1 MVGKIRG
8 EATIHDE
15 EGMSYDAPFAGL
27 KVVDLS
33 QGIAG
38 PYCAMLLAQHGA
50 EVIKVESLGDG
61 DWARTLGVRY
71 GSHTAFS
78 VVGNLGKRSIAVDLK
93 TAAGKEVAWRLLKG
107 ADVFLEG
114 FRPGVI
120 KRLGFDYDAVAAREP
135 RLLYLSISGFGQ
147 TGPLAERPAMD
158 PVLQAYTGLMNENRG
173 EDGIPHRV
181 PVIVVDMSTALY
193 AFQALSAA
201 LYARRDETRGRYI
214 DISLMQSAAALQ
226 SIRLM
231 ACHLEGGTMKPGGAP
246 GGVFQIADGWMSMVA
261 INDRDWR
268 SLCAA
273 MEMPSLADEP
283 RFADSTSR
291 LANSDALYA
300 ILRPAFARE
309 PWKVWSERLTRAR
322 LMHERLNS
330 YADYIA
336 QPHVKETGAVHWLC
350 QAGFDAAVPMP
361 GLPGLAPLKDGTLRG
376 TAPVAGEHTRAILAG
391 HGYAEAE
398 IEALLAEGT
407 VAAVR
412 PA

>member
-1 MVGKIRG
+1 
-8 EATIHDE
+8 
-15 EGMSYDAPFAGL
+15 MSYDAPFAGL

-50 EVIKVESLGDG
+50 DVIKVEGMGEG
-61 DWARTLGVRY
+61 DWARTLGTRY
-71 GSHTAFS
+71 GTHSAFS
-78 VVGNLGKRSIAVDLK
+78 IIGNLGKKSLAVDLK
-93 TAAGKEVAWRLLKG
+93 SEAGKQVVWRLLKG

-120 KRLGFDYDAVAAREP
+120 KRLGFDYEAIAAREP

-201 LYARRDETRGRYI
+201 LYARRDEARGRYI
-214 DISLMQSAAALQ
+214 DVSLMQAATALQ

-231 ACHLEGGTMKPGGAP
+231 ACHLEGGAMRPGGAP
-246 GGVFQIADGWMSMVA
+246 GGVFKIADGWMSMVA

-268 SLCAA
+268 ALCAA
-273 MEMPSLADEP
+273 MEMPKLADHP
-283 RFADSTSR
+283 DYATPALR

-300 ILRPAFARE
+300 IMRPAIALH
-309 PWKVWSERLTRAR
+309 PWAVWNKLLTEAR

-330 YADYIA
+330 YAEFLD
-336 QPHVKETGAVHWLC
+336 QPQVRETGLIQWLT
-350 QAGFDAAVPMP
+350 QAGLNRAVPVP
-361 GLPGLAPLKDGTLRG
+361 ALPGTPRQADGTPRA
-376 TAPVAGEHTRAILAG
+376 TAPMTGEHTAAVLAE
-391 HGYAEAE
+391 HGYSAAE
-398 IEALLAEGT
+398 IEKLLVQGV
-407 VAAVR
+407 VAA
-412 PA
+412 AG

>member
-1 MVGKIRG
+1 
-8 EATIHDE
+8 
-15 EGMSYDAPFAGL
+15 MSYEAPFAGL

-50 EVIKVESLGDG
+50 EVIKVEGIGEG
-61 DWARTLGVRY
+61 DWARTLGTRY

-78 VVGNLGKRSIAVDLK
+78 IIGNLGKKSIAVDLK
-93 TAAGKEVAWRLLKG
+93 SAAGKHVVWRLLKG

-120 KRLGFDYDAVAAREP
+120 KRLGFDYDFDRRART

-147 TGPLAERPAMD
+147 TGPLSERPAMD

-214 DISLMQSAAALQ
+214 DVSLMQAATALQ

-231 ACHLEGGTMKPGGAP
+231 ASHLDGGTTRAS
-246 GGVFQIADGWMSMVA
+246 GVFQTADGWMTIAVVT
-261 INDRDWR
+261 DRDWR
-268 SLCAA
+268 SLCEA
-273 MEMPSLADEP
+273 MG
-283 RFADSTSR
+283 
-291 LANSDALYA
+291 
-300 ILRPAFARE
+300 RPE
-309 PWKVWSERLTRAR
+309 
-322 LMHERLNS
+322 
-330 YADYIA
+330 
-336 QPHVKETGAVHWLC
+336 
-350 QAGFDAAVPMP
+350 
-361 GLPGLAPLKDGTLRG
+361 
-376 TAPVAGEHTRAILAG
+376 
-391 HGYAEAE
+391 
-398 IEALLAEGT
+398 LAEDSALCDACRADRQCRG
-407 VAAVR
+407 VLRRHAAADRRRALVGVER
-412 PA
+412 ASHQGAADA

>member
-1 MVGKIRG
+1 
-8 EATIHDE
+8 
-15 EGMSYDAPFAGL
+15 MSYDAPFAGL

-50 EVIKVESLGDG
+50 NVIKVEGVGDG
-61 DWARTLGVRY
+61 DWSRALGVRY
-71 GSHTAFS
+71 GNHTAFS
-78 VVGNLGKRSIAVDLK
+78 IIGNLGKRSISVDLK
-93 TAAGKEVAWRLLKG
+93 SERGKEVVWRLIEG
-107 ADVFLEG
+107 ADIFLEG

-120 KRLGFDYDAVAAREP
+120 RRLGFDYEAVARREP

-158 PVLQAYTGLMNENRG
+158 PVLQAYTGLMTENRG

-214 DISLMQSAAALQ
+214 DVSLMQASAGLQ

-246 GGVFQIADGWMSMVA
+246 GGVFQIADGWMSLVA

-268 SLCAA
+268 SLCVAL
-273 MEMPSLADEP
+273 EKPTLADDP
-283 RFADSTSR
+283 RFADGRSR
-291 LANSDALYA
+291 LANSEALYA
-300 ILRPAFARE
+300 LIRPVIAARS
-309 PWKVWSERLTRAR
+309 WVVWNERLTRAR

-330 YADYIA
+330 YADFLE
-336 QPHVKETGAVHWLC
+336 QPHVKETGLIQWLG
-350 QAGFDAAVPMP
+350 QAGLDAAVPVP
-361 GLPGLAPLKDGTLRG
+361 ALPGMARQADGTPRG
-376 TAPVAGEHTRAILAG
+376 TAPVAGQHTRAVLAE
-391 HGYAEAE
+391 HGYAAE
-398 IEALLAEGT
+398 EIDALLGAGA
-407 VAAVR
+407 VAA
-412 PA
+412 A

>member
-1 MVGKIRG
+1 
-8 EATIHDE
+8 
-15 EGMSYDAPFAGL
+15 MSYDAPFAGL

-61 DWARTLGVRY
+61 DWARTLGTRY
-71 GSHTAFS
+71 GGHTAYS
-78 VVGNLGKRSIAVDLK
+78 IIGNLGKHSIAVDLK
-93 TAAGKEVAWRLLKG
+93 TEAGKQVVWRLLEG

-120 KRLGFDYDAVAAREP
+120 KRLGFDYEAVANREP

-201 LYARRDETRGRYI
+201 LYARRDEPSGRYI
-214 DISLMQSAAALQ
+214 DVSLMQSAAALQ

-231 ACHLEGGTMKPGGAP
+231 ANHLEGGTVKPGGAP
-246 GGVFQIADGWMSMVA
+246 GGVFKTADGWMSVVA

-268 SLCAA
+268 GLCAA

-283 RFADSTSR
+283 RFADPPSR

-300 ILRPAFARE
+300 ILRPAFARH
-309 PWKVWSERLTRAR
+309 PWTVWSERLTKAR

-330 YADYIA
+330 YTDYIN
-336 QPHVKETGAVHWLC
+336 QPHVKQTGAIRWLG
-350 QAGFDAAVPMP
+350 QAGLNSTVPMP
-361 GLPGLAPLKDGTLRG
+361 ALPGMPHQEDGTLRG
-376 TAPVAGEHTRAILAG
+376 TAPTPGQHTRALLAK

-398 IEALLAEGT
+398 IETLLRQGII
-407 VAAVR
+407 AA
-412 PA
+412 P

>member
-1 MVGKIRG
+1 
-8 EATIHDE
+8 
-15 EGMSYDAPFAGL
+15 MSYDAPFAGL

-50 EVIKVESLGDG
+50 DVIKVESLGDG

-78 VVGNLGKRSIAVDLK
+78 IIGNLGKRSIAVDLK
-93 TAAGKEVAWRLLKG
+93 SEAGREVVWRLLGG
-107 ADVFLEG
+107 ADVFIEG

-120 KRLGFDYDAVAAREP
+120 ARLGFAYEAVAAREP

-147 TGPLAERPAMD
+147 AGPLAERPAMD

-173 EDGIPHRV
+173 EDGVPHRV

-201 LYARRDETRGRYI
+201 LYARRDEARGRHI
-214 DISLMQSAAALQ
+214 DVSLMQSAAALQ
-226 SIRLM
+226 SIRLV

-261 INDRDWR
+261 LNDRDWR

-273 MEMPSLADEP
+273 MEMPALADEP
-283 RFADSTSR
+283 RFASPALR

-309 PWKVWSERLTRAR
+309 PWAVWSERLTRAR

-330 YADYIA
+330 YADYIV
-336 QPHVKETGAVHWLC
+336 QPHVKATGAIHWLS
-350 QAGFDAAVPMP
+350 QAGVHNAVPMP
-361 GLPGLAPLKDGTLRG
+361 ALPGLPPLQDGTPRA
-376 TAPVAGEHTRAILAG
+376 TAPVAGQHTRAVLAE
-391 HGYAEAE
+391 HGYADAE
-398 IEALLAEGT
+398 IDALIAQGVLAAG
-407 VAAVR
+407 

>member
-1 MVGKIRG
+1 
-8 EATIHDE
+8 
-15 EGMSYDAPFAGL
+15 MSYDAPFAGL

-50 EVIKVESLGDG
+50 DVIKVEGIGEG
-61 DWARTLGVRY
+61 DWARTLGTRY
-71 GSHTAFS
+71 GSHSAFS
-78 VVGNLGKRSIAVDLK
+78 IIGNLGKRSIAVDLK
-93 TAAGKEVAWRLLKG
+93 SEAGKQVVWRLLKD

-120 KRLGFDYDAVAAREP
+120 GRLGFDYDSMAAREP

-147 TGPLAERPAMD
+147 SGPLAERPAMD
-158 PVLQAYTGLMNENRG
+158 PVLQAYTGLMIENRG

-201 LYARRDETRGRYI
+201 LYARRDETAGRYI
-214 DISLMQSAAALQ
+214 DVSLMQAATALQ

-246 GGVFQIADGWMSMVA
+246 GGVFKIADGWMSLVA
-261 INDRDWR
+261 INDRDWKN
-268 SLCAA
+268 LCAV
-273 MEMPSLADEP
+273 MEMAALANDP
-283 RFADSTSR
+283 RFTTPASR

-300 ILRPAFARE
+300 IMRPVFAAE
-309 PWKVWSERLTRAR
+309 PWLVWTKRLTNAR

-330 YADYIA
+330 YAEFLE
-336 QPHVKETGAVHWLC
+336 QPQVRKTGLIQWLS
-350 QAGFDAAVPMP
+350 QAGFNRPVPVP
-361 GLPGLAPLKDGTLRG
+361 ALPGMLAQADGTPRG
-376 TAPVAGEHTRAILAG
+376 TAPVTGQHTAAILAE
-391 HGYAEAE
+391 HGFSAGE
-398 IEALLAEGT
+398 IESLLAQGT
-407 VAAVR
+407 VADSG
-412 PA
+412 

>member
-1 MVGKIRG
+1 
-8 EATIHDE
+8 
-15 EGMSYDAPFAGL
+15 MSYDAPFAGL
-27 KVVDLS
+27 KVIDLS

-38 PYCAMLLAQHGA
+38 PYCAMLLAQYGA
-50 EVIKVESLGDG
+50 EVIKVEGIGEG
-61 DWARTLGVRY
+61 DWARTLGTRY
-71 GSHTAFS
+71 GSHSAYS
-78 VVGNLGKRSIAVDLK
+78 IIGNLGKKSIAVDLK
-93 TAAGKEVAWRLLKG
+93 TEAGKQVLWRLLQG

-114 FRPGVI
+114 FRPGAI
-120 KRLGFDYDAVAAREP
+120 RRLGFDYDSVAAREP

-158 PVLQAYTGLMNENRG
+158 PVLQAYTGLMIENRG
-173 EDGIPHRV
+173 DDGIPHRV

-214 DISLMQSAAALQ
+214 DVSLMQAATALQ

-268 SLCAA
+268 ALCAA
-273 MEMPSLADEP
+273 MGMPALADDP
-283 RFADSTSR
+283 RFAAPVSR

-300 ILRPAFARE
+300 IMRPAIAAE
-309 PWKVWSERLTRAR
+309 PWLVWSKRLTEAR

-330 YADYIA
+330 YAEFLD
-336 QPHVKETGAVHWLC
+336 QPHVRETGLIQWLT
-350 QAGFDAAVPMP
+350 QAGLNQPVPVP
-361 GLPGLAPLKDGTLRG
+361 TLPGMLHQLDGTRRA
-376 TAPVAGEHTRAILAG
+376 TAPVTGQDTTSILAEYG
-391 HGYAEAE
+391 FSAAE
-398 IEALLAEGT
+398 IEALLARGK
-407 VAAVR
+407 VAA
-412 PA
+412 AA